1 MDLVA
6 DEFNDFFF
14 LNVGPSLAKEII
26 TLSSDDGVANDIM
39 NVNTHSIFIRQTNE
53 KEIIDIVKNVGG
65 RME

>member
-1 MDLVA
+1 MNLMI
-6 DEFNDFFF
+6 FF